1 MKQIIVL
8 LLIIGGGYYLY
19 THGLA
24 DVMKKANLDP
34 KDFVEEVK
42 EATGGTIAG
51 VTKTS
56 SELPEIAPERESG
69 LKMNAA
75 NMRLVETTV
84 FNTYDTDVCFAYTEM
99 IYASGSASAPKVINK
114 YLSTFTLPEDKNK
127 ILPLVTKYK
136 DKQSLK
142 ILEDFLKRGVF
153 SRSMLLKKISE
164 YRNKEALA
172 VIKSIADN
180 PSSPVRDE
188 AQNIYS
194 EMITQ
199 SWYTGAQPSAG
210 KIGTGDKQLA
220 SHRIATLMNNPN
232 QSNKGEL

>member
-19 THGLA
+19 NNGLS
-24 DVMKKANLDP
+24 DVLRKANLDP
-34 KDFVEEVK
+34 KDFVEGVK
-42 EATGGTIAG
+42 EATGGTVGGISKAA
-51 VTKTS
+51 
-56 SELPEIAPERESG
+56 ELPEIAPERASG

-114 YLSTFTLPEDKNK
+114 YLATFTLPEDKNK

-172 VIKSIADN
+172 VIKSVADT

-199 SWYTGAQPSAG
+199 SWYTGVQSAASQ
-210 KIGTGDKQLA
+210 IGTGDKQLA
-220 SHRIATLMNNPN
+220 THRIAALMNNPN
-232 QSNKGEL
+232 QSNKGDL

>member
-8 LLIIGGGYYLY
+8 LLVIGGGYYFY

-24 DVMKKANLDP
+24 EVLKKANLNP
-34 KDFVEEVK
+34 KDFVTEVK
-42 EATGGTIAG
+42 EATTGLALAYSG
-51 VTKTS
+51 
-56 SELPEIAPERESG
+56 LPEIAPERSGG
-69 LKMNAA
+69 LKMNPA

-99 IYASGSASAPKVINK
+99 IYSSGSVSAPKVIDK
-114 YLSTFTLPEDKNK
+114 YLTTFTLPEDKNK

-136 DKQSLK
+136 DKQTLK

-153 SRSMLLKKISE
+153 SRSMLLRKIAE
-164 YRNKEALA
+164 YRSKEALDI
-172 VIKSIADN
+172 IKTVADT

-199 SWYTGAQPSAG
+199 SWYTGSLLSPGGQ
-210 KIGTGDKQLA
+210 A
-220 SHRIATLMNNPN
+220 SN
-232 QSNKGEL
+232 G